1 MDEIDKTKV
10 DEAVKSESFMAKNM
24 RVKPAAT
31 TKERL
36 RTVESPLNSKRSF
49 HESETIEIEPEKD
62 NSKNFIVEEFT

>member
-1 MDEIDKTKV
+1 MDEIDNTKV
-10 DEAVKSESFMAKNM
+10 DEAVKSENFMTKNV

-49 HESETIEIEPEKD
+49 HESETIEVEPEKE
-62 NSKNFIVEEFT
+62 SCKSFS